1 MVAAFL
7 INKMNMTPF
16 QACKFII
23 DKRPEAFHF
32 GKSLNFENSLLKYH
46 KSLQKCKSKS
56 KSKKK

>member
-1 MVAAFL
+1 
-7 INKMNMTPF
+7 MNMTPF